1 MSKKNTILK
10 LIESGEKIIK
20 DEFHPASGGFP
31 FSYVDGPK
39 FTQWMSQIEIFAK
52 RFLTDHPLA
61 EKILSICSDHSRNP
75 SAHENMMAYLRT
87 LSEDTFFWNQPQ
99 SIEDMVEDDIERCEE
114 MTRGDID
121 DEVLKDFYI
130 EITSKYDSL
139 IKDLGKG
146 LYSYFAEQHFY
157 DPDAGSET
165 FIHNLKIIK
174 QKLIT
179 YKMTLG
185 KTDKITSSKEN
196 KVKSPISVKKVFI
209 VHGHDN
215 EAKISVARFVE
226 QLGLEAIIL
235 HEQTNQ
241 GKTIIEKFE
250 NYSDV
255 GFAIVLYTECDE
267 GKAKKETGFRNRA
280 RQNVVFEHGYFVS
293 KIGRDHVVALVKGDV
308 ELPGDYSG
316 VVYEPMDDA
325 GAWQFKIAKE
335 MRASGLDVDLNDL

>member
-10 LIESGEKIIK
+10 FIENGEKIVK
-20 DEFHPASGGFP
+20 EEFHPASDGFP
-31 FSYVDGPK
+31 FSYVAGPK

-52 RFLTDHPLA
+52 RFLSDHPLS
-61 EKILSICSDHSRNP
+61 ENILALCSDYSRNP
-75 SAHENMMAYLRT
+75 SAHENMLAHLKA
-87 LSEDTFFWNQPQ
+87 LSEDTSFWNQPQ

-114 MTRGDID
+114 IIQGDID
-121 DEVLKDFYI
+121 GDALKDFYI
-130 EITSKYDSL
+130 EITSRYDGL
-139 IKDLGKG
+139 IKDLGNG

-157 DPDAGSET
+157 NPDVGTET
-165 FIHNLKIIK
+165 FIDNLKMIK

-179 YKMTLG
+179 YKLTLD
-185 KTDKITSSKEN
+185 KTNTTTRNEIDNIKSPTSS
-196 KVKSPISVKKVFI
+196 KKVFI

-215 EAKISVARFVE
+215 EAKVSVARFVE
-226 QLGLEAIIL
+226 QLGLKAIIL

-241 GKTIIEKFE
+241 GKTIIEKIE

-267 GKAKKETGFRNRA
+267 GKAKKETEFKNRA
-280 RQNVVFEHGYFVS
+280 RQNVVFEHGYFIS
-293 KIGRDHVVALVKGDV
+293 KIGREHVVALVKGNV

-325 GAWQFKIAKE
+325 GAWQFRIAKE
-335 MRASGLDVDLNDL
+335 MRASGLNVDLNDL

>member
-1 MSKKNTILK
+1 MSKKNTIVK
-10 LIESGEKIIK
+10 LIEKGEKIVK
-20 DEFHPASGGFP
+20 VELHNDFP
-31 FSYVDGPK
+31 FSYVEGPQ
-39 FTQWMSQIEIFAK
+39 FTQWMSEIEIFTK
-52 RFLTDHPLA
+52 RFLTNHPLS
-61 EKILSICSDHSRNP
+61 EKILSICADYSRNP
-75 SAHENMMAYLRT
+75 SAHENMLAYLRA
-87 LSEDTFFWNQPQ
+87 LSEDISFWNHPQ

-114 MTRGDID
+114 MTQGDID
-121 DEVLKDFYI
+121 DDSLKDFYI

-139 IKDLGKG
+139 IKDLGNG

-185 KTDKITSSKEN
+185 KTDKIISSKEN
-196 KVKSPISVKKVFI
+196 KVKSPISAKKVFI

>member
-1 MSKKNTILK
+1 MSKKNAILK

-139 IKDLGKG
+139 IQGLGNG

-157 DPDAGSET
+157 DPDAGTET
-165 FIHNLKIIK
+165 FIDNLKMIK

-179 YKMTLG
+179 YKLTLD
-185 KTDKITSSKEN
+185 KTATKSKTAN
-196 KVKSPISVKKVFI
+196 IKSPVSAKKVFI

-215 EAKISVARFVE
+215 EAKVSVARFVE
-226 QLGLEAIIL
+226 HLGLEAIIL

-267 GKAKKETGFRNRA
+267 GKAKKETEFKNRA
-280 RQNVVFEHGYFVS
+280 RQNVVFEHGYFIS
-293 KIGRDHVVALVKGDV
+293 KIGRDHVVALVKGNV

-316 VVYEPMDDA
+316 VVYEPMDET

-335 MRASGLDVDLNDL
+335 MRTSGLAVDLNDL